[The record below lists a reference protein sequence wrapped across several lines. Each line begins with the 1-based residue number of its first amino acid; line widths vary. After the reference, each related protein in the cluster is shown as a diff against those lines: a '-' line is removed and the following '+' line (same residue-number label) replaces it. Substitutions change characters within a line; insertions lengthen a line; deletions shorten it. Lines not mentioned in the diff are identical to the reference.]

1 MSFHHAL
8 YQLFAHR
15 AINRD
20 KPLLEYVA
28 HGLHREHGG
37 AFLKEHESND
47 TNEEPN
53 SALQM
58 VFKTNRANDA
68 NMS

>member
-1 MSFHHAL
+1 MTRIAL
-8 YQLFAHR
+8 WAL
-15 AINRD
+15 
-20 KPLLEYVA
+20 LLEYGA
-28 HGLHREHGG
+28 HGYHRGHGG

-53 SALQM
+53 SARLLE
-58 VFKTNRANDA
+58 VFKTNRANA

>member
-1 MSFHHAL
+1 M
-8 YQLFAHR
+8 
-15 AINRD
+15 
-20 KPLLEYVA
+20 LEYGA
-28 HGLHREHGG
+28 HGYHRGHGG

-53 SALQM
+53 SARLLE
-58 VFKTNRANDA
+58 VFKTNRANA